1 MTRRFLVDRLQIRI
15 AVVLVFGEESAV
27 KLRRSA
33 SVWLIAG
40 ALLTCLA
47 CTELPELLTL
57 TDNATNDFTVF
68 FRSCDNDSSVVEVL
82 NRTASGAVVEA
93 DRGIAHRDFAGGA
106 MPTADL
112 RVNLQAL
119 NSQWRL

>member
-1 MTRRFLVDRLQIRI
+1 M
-15 AVVLVFGEESAV
+15 

-33 SVWLIAG
+33 SAWLIAG
-40 ALLTCLA
+40 ALLACLA

-68 FRSCDNDSSVVEVL
+68 LQSCDKDSPTAEVA

-93 DRGIAHRDFAGGA
+93 DRGIAHRDFASGA
-106 MPTADL
+106 IPTVVL